1 MIHLSQ
7 TAANEIKRMQN
18 SRGQTDSYFRL
29 GIKSGGCS
37 GFSYTFDLTES
48 IQNGDRQ
55 TESEGIKILIHEDSL
70 LHIENLKLD
79 YAEDL
84 MGGGFRFNNPN
95 TVNPC
100 SCGLSFALLA
110 EIEY

>member
-1 MIHLSQ
+1 MIYLSQ
-7 TAANEIKRMQN
+7 TAAKEIKRMQN

-37 GFSYTFDLTES
+37 GFFYTFDLTES
-48 IQNGDRQ
+48 IQNGDQ
-55 TESEGIKILIHEDSL
+55 KIESEGIKILINQDSL
-70 LHIENLKLD
+70 PYVDNLKLD

-95 TVNPC
+95 TINPC
-100 SCGLSFALLA
+100 SCGLSFALLT
-110 EIEY
+110 